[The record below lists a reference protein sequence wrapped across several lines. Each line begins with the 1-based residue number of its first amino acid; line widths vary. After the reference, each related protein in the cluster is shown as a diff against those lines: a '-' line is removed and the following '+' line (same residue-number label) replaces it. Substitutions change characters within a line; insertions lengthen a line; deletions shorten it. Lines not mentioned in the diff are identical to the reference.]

1 MAEEHENH
9 GHSIAA
15 WTMVGLVMLG
25 SFIIS
30 FGVYFGS
37 HALDIIGAI
46 VCAAGV
52 VAGKAL
58 SKAGFG
64 APALYAPGDVNHDE
78 VPVQAQT
85 GVH

>member
-1 MAEEHENH
+1 MAEEHESH
-9 GHSIAA
+9 GHSVAA
-15 WTMVGLVMLG
+15 WAMVGLLMVG
-25 SFIIS
+25 SLFIA
-30 FGVYFGS
+30 FGVAFGLHS
-37 HALDIIGAI
+37 LDIIGVI
-46 VCAAGV
+46 ICLAGV

-64 APALYAPGDVNHDE
+64 APALEAPGDVNHDE